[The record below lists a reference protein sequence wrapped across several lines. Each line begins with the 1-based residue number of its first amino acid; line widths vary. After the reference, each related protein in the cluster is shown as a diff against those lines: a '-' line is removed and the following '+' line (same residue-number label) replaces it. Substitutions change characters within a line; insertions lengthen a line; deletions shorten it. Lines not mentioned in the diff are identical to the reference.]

1 MSQQPAVSIIM
12 PAYNAQ
18 ATIAV
23 SIQSV
28 QAQTLK
34 NWELI
39 IVDDGSD
46 DQTAEI
52 ASAIAQQDSRICVIQ
67 RPNRGPS
74 IARNTGVDLAQAH
87 VIAFLDADD
96 LWAAE
101 RLTGMLIKFR
111 DEPGAGVLFSRTR
124 FVDADT
130 LEPGTLTPF
139 SEQLS
144 ASDIMSENALCSTSN
159 IVCLRRVFEDTGGF
173 TPGLNYAEDQDW
185 LLRVALE
192 GKWQIMGVDEEWFFY
207 RSARESQSADLDA
220 MRRGWFR
227 MVEAAKVDFPEK
239 AERAIKRAFG
249 PIHRQL
255 ARRALRM
262 GQSSQAMMYLTIALR
277 RDPLLLVRQPKRTS
291 LTLIGTLLS
300 FIPHTKLK
308 ELVAR

>member
-124 FVDADT
+124 FVDANT

-139 SEQLS
+139 SQQLR

-159 IVCLRRVFEDTGGF
+159 IVCLKRVFEESGGL
-173 TPGLNYAEDQDW
+173 TPVLNYA
-185 LLRVALE
+185 
-192 GKWQIMGVDEEWFFY
+192 
-207 RSARESQSADLDA
+207 
-220 MRRGWFR
+220 
-227 MVEAAKVDFPEK
+227 
-239 AERAIKRAFG
+239 
-249 PIHRQL
+249 
-255 ARRALRM
+255 
-262 GQSSQAMMYLTIALR
+262 
-277 RDPLLLVRQPKRTS
+277 
-291 LTLIGTLLS
+291 
-300 FIPHTKLK
+300 
-308 ELVAR
+308 

>member
-18 ATIAV
+18 ATIAA

-52 ASAIAQQDSRICVIQ
+52 ASVIAQQDSRICVVQ

-101 RLTGMLIKFR
+101 RLTGMLVKFR

-124 FVDADT
+124 FIDADT

-139 SEQLS
+139 AQQLS

-159 IVCLRRVFEDTGGF
+159 IVCLKRVFEDTGGF

-227 MVEAAKVDFPEK
+227 MVEAAKIDFPEK
-239 AERAIKRAFG
+239 TDRAIKRAFG

-262 GQSSQAMMYLTIALR
+262 GQSSQALFYLMIALR
-277 RDPLLLVRQPKRTS
+277 RDPLLLLRQPKRTG

-300 FIPHTKLK
+300 FIPHSKLK